1 MVDSYN
7 YSRKYS
13 RGGNVIIEEFLEG
26 KEVSVEVMVIEGN
39 VHILQ
44 ITDKLTTIAP
54 YFVEMGHSQP
64 SNLRRDADQ
73 GL

>member
-44 ITDKLTTIAP
+44 ITYKLTTGSFP
-54 YFVEMGHSQP
+54 YFVEMGHESTF
-64 SNLRRDADQ
+64 
-73 GL
+73 